1 MAQQRRYKLEQPR
14 DFSNTSL
21 YFTDLTTTP
30 KTHHLH
36 ENNHEQLNADSTFRP
51 IVIDLKAARRRR
63 HSYEIA
69 LQQQQSLIIPHIN
82 QPHVNE
88 DHYFTAFNEDSSNA
102 MIIKEKNRRLENQR
116 QHQSSNYRRSDPSYQ
131 ISSDGVCCC
140 STSVG
145 SNMSNS
151 DEDGCCECGDCCNS
165 DSCDCCECDCD
176 CCDCNGCDGDCCDCS
191 GCDCG
196 GCDCGGGDCDGG
208 DCCVAVLAC
217 CLLGCC
223 TGGE

>member
-36 ENNHEQLNADSTFRP
+36 GNNYEQLNADSTFRP
-51 IVIDLKAARRRR
+51 IVIDLKAARGRR

-69 LQQQQSLIIPHIN
+69 LQQQQSLIIPHNN

-88 DHYFTAFNEDSSNA
+88 DHYFTAFNEYSTNK
-102 MIIKEKNRRLENQR
+102 MIIKEKNRRLENKR
-116 QHQSSNYRRSDPSYQ
+116 QHRSSKYSRSDPSYQ

-140 STSVG
+140 STGVG
-145 SNMSNS
+145 SNMLNS
-151 DEDGCCECGDCCNS
+151 DEDGCCECEACCNS

-196 GCDCGGGDCDGG
+196 GGDFGGCDCCL
-208 DCCVAVLAC
+208 AVLAC

-223 TGGE
+223 MGGE